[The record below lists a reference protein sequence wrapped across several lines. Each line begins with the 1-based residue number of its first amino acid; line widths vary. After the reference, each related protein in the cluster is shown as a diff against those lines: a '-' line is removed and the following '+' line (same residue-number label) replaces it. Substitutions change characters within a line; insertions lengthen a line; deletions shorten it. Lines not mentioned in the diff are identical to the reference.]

1 MKRNFII
8 LCLMLCTNYLLAQ
21 NDSSAIRDVM
31 NKQIEAWNNGDIDTF
46 MQTYWKSDSLMLVS
60 APPTYGWQTTLE
72 HYKNHYPDTAAM
84 GKLSFNLI
92 KLNQLS
98 PEYYFVIGEWHLK
111 RSMGDVGGYF
121 TLLFKKINGNWVI
134 VVDHTS

>member
-1 MKRNFII
+1 
-8 LCLMLCTNYLLAQ
+8 MLCTNYLLAQ

-46 MQTYWKSDSLMLVS
+46 MQTYWKSDSLMFVS

-111 RSMGDVGGYF
+111 RSIGDVGGYF

>member
-46 MQTYWKSDSLMLVS
+46 MQTYWKSDSLMFVS